1 MRKAVQM
8 EGKVALIMGGTTEI
22 GVLCVRE
29 MLMAGVGAVMIA
41 DEDEQRGR
49 EVVIE
54 LSDEYGTEKTA
65 FIRTDFRCENLLKNA
80 FERTLE
86 HFRKIDVLVNIVNP
100 VGGSN
105 WKTEID
111 KNVKGIVQC
120 TLLGYKYMNAAKGG
134 GGGSVLNMI
143 CDRESMI
150 PTPYFEGCRHYL
162 VAFGKS
168 MSQQNHVDTGVK
180 VVTLFVNV
188 DRLENQK
195 ACPTD
200 KGR

>member
-1 MRKAVQM
+1 
-8 EGKVALIMGGTTEI
+8 
-22 GVLCVRE
+22 
-29 MLMAGVGAVMIA
+29 MIA

>member
-111 KNVKGIVQC
+111 KNVV
-120 TLLGYKYMNAAKGG
+120 
-134 GGGSVLNMI
+134 S
-143 CDRESMI
+143 
-150 PTPYFEGCRHYL
+150 
-162 VAFGKS
+162 
-168 MSQQNHVDTGVK
+168 
-180 VVTLFVNV
+180 
-188 DRLENQK
+188 
-195 ACPTD
+195 
-200 KGR
+200 